1 MGRPARDRKTAAR
14 RRRGQPYLPA
24 VHGGRDQER
33 HGRGSLRRPRGRREW
48 DGAGR
53 LSLHDQ
59 SAGLV
64 GMVRRDDRDAGR
76 PDRDVARR
84 WLGFGAARAGGV
96 RGETGGE
103 RMMDR
108 REFLAVGAGWV
119 LAARQTPDSG
129 AGPSG
134 RLYDPTWAGPSA
146 QPVTAR
152 DNDRAIQAIEKR
164 IKCTCGCGL
173 DVYTCRTTDFTC
185 PVSPKMHAQVLALVD
200 AGNSPDQILAEFVR
214 EHGVEV
220 LMAPKLPWVNVS
232 VGVVFV
238 AAVALLLLSMRRWV
252 RRAQAT
258 AAPATADAP
267 PNPAELERLRQALLH
282 TDA

>member
-1 MGRPARDRKTAAR
+1 MD
-14 RRRGQPYLPA
+14 
-24 VHGGRDQER
+24 
-33 HGRGSLRRPRGRREW
+33 GS
-48 DGAGR
+48 
-53 LSLHDQ
+53 
-59 SAGLV
+59 
-64 GMVRRDDRDAGR
+64 
-76 PDRDVARR
+76 PDR
-84 WLGFGAARAGGV
+84 
-96 RGETGGE
+96 
-103 RMMDR
+103 RMQR
-108 REFLAVGAGWV
+108 REFLALVGAG
-119 LAARQTPDSG
+119 LLSGYPPMRQSTQDTT
-129 AGPSG
+129 AGPAG
-134 RLYDPTWAGPSA
+134 RLYDPSWATSV

-152 DNDRAIQAIEKR
+152 DNDKGIQAIEKR

-185 PVSPKMHAQVLALVD
+185 PVSPKMHAQVLALAD
-200 AGNSPDQILAEFVR
+200 AGNTPDQILAEFVR

-258 AAPATADAP
+258 AAPATAGAP
-267 PNPAELERLRQALLH
+267 PNPTELERLRQALLH